1 MNETITLRDALLEGA
16 GLIAIL
22 FAVRVLVSA
31 INFHLWTRQED
42 EWLRSRS
49 RPGLSDK
56 QGIDRRTE

>member
-42 EWLRSRS
+42 ERSRLE
-49 RPGLSDK
+49 LSDK
-56 QGIDRRTE
+56 QGIDRMTE